1 MPEQKFAEQILEQP
15 RVTIVDQYMAKQSTS
30 TKSSKQSTAER
41 AQENFDKKNDQNQE
55 SDKKNPDQKQSKPQ
69 QTKPGKPESGSAS
82 RIFTLRIDLNRLFN
96 KSFVYIFLFLLFLP
110 FLISAFS
117 RSAAEDITL
126 SQLVSDIR
134 EEKVERVEVRGNDLR
149 IFYGDETQA
158 LTRKEDGQQLV
169 EVLSAAD
176 IDVASIDLDIQTLTF
191 ATYLIAFLPNLLL
204 ILLMVGLLFFFLRQA
219 RGAQDGIM
227 GIGRSKA
234 KLFIKGKQNISFKDV
249 GGMDEAKQEL
259 EEIVDFLKSPKKYHK
274 MGARTPKGV
283 LLVGP
288 SGTGKTLLARAVAG
302 EANVQFL
309 SIAGSE
315 FMEMLVGVGASR
327 ARDLFTTAKKIAPSI
342 IFIDEI
348 DAIGRVRGHGSM
360 GGHDERE
367 QTLNQILVEM
377 DGFTQNDNVIVMA
390 ATNRG
395 DMLDPALVRPGRFDR
410 RVTVNLPDLDE
421 RKYILS
427 IHSKNKPFAKKLN
440 WDRVAKRTV
449 GFSGADIE
457 NMLNEAAI
465 AVARESR
472 QQIEMADIEEA
483 SLKVKLGP
491 SKRRMQDVTERKM
504 TAYHEAG
511 HAIIAHVSPH
521 SDPVHRIS
529 IVSRGRALGFTLT
542 PPERDK
548 LQTTKSE
555 LIDEIAVL
563 LGGRAAERLIFDEL
577 TAGASSDIERATRIA
592 RAMVSDYGMSE
603 LGPMNFTPQYE
614 MSNYSRA
621 MGEAMKISD
630 DLQLQVD
637 QEIRKIIATAEKR
650 ALSLL
655 KQYRKQLDAVSLK
668 LLEIESLDSDEFSEL
683 MGIPKAKFDRD

>member
-1 MPEQKFAEQILEQP
+1 
-15 RVTIVDQYMAKQSTS
+15 MAKNSPATPPQPKDNFPKNAPTP
-30 TKSSKQSTAER
+30 KEDKGNLLPSKF
-41 AQENFDKKNDQNQE
+41 N
-55 SDKKNPDQKQSKPQ
+55 
-69 QTKPGKPESGSAS
+69 
-82 RIFTLRIDLNRLFN
+82 LNSLMN
-96 KSFVYIFLFLLFLP
+96 KGILYVFIGLLFLP
-110 FLISAFS
+110 FLITYF
-117 RSAAEDITL
+117 
-126 SQLVSDIR
+126 
-134 EEKVERVEVRGNDLR
+134 RGNAKDKISLSELVQDVRDQEINRIEIARNELR
-149 IFYGDETQA
+149 IFYKNGEEK
-158 LTRKEDGQQLV
+158 LSRKEDNQRLV
-169 EVLSAAD
+169 DIFEAAD
-176 IDVASIDLDIQTLTF
+176 IDLTAVQFEVRNLSAAQMTGEILLTL
-191 ATYLIAFLPNLLL
+191 LP
-204 ILLMVGLLFFFLRQA
+204 ILLMVAFFFLIFRQA
-219 RGAQDGIM
+219 RGTQDGIM

-234 KLFIKGKQNISFKDV
+234 KLFVKGKQDITFKNV
-249 GGMDEAKQEL
+249 GGMKEAKQEL
-259 EEIVDFLKSPKKYHK
+259 EEIVDFLKHPKKYTRI
-274 MGARTPKGV
+274 GARTPKGV

-288 SGTGKTLLARAVAG
+288 AGTGKTLLARAVAG

-327 ARDLFTTAKKIAPSI
+327 VRDLFTTAKKIAPSI

-410 RVTVNLPDLDE
+410 RVTVSLPDLEE

-427 IHSKNKPFAKKLN
+427 IHAKGKPFDESLKWEK
-440 WDRVAKRTV
+440 VARRTV

-465 AVARESR
+465 TLARENR
-472 QQIEMADIEEA
+472 DKITMEDIEEA

-491 SKRRMQDVTERKM
+491 SKKRLHDENERRM

-511 HAIIAHVSPH
+511 HALIAHVSPY

-529 IVSRGRALGFTLT
+529 IVSRGQALGFTLT

-548 LQTTKSE
+548 FQTTKKE

-563 LGGRAAERLIFDEL
+563 LGGRAAEILIFDDL
-577 TAGASSDIERATRIA
+577 TAGASSDIDRATRIA
-592 RAMVSDYGMSE
+592 RAMVVDYGMSD

-614 MSNYSRA
+614 SSYSRSW
-621 MGEAMKISD
+621 EEPMKISD
-630 DLQLQVD
+630 DLQQKVD
-637 QEIRKIIATAEKR
+637 IEIRKIIDTGEKR
-650 ALSLL
+650 ALELL
-655 KQYRKQLDAVSLK
+655 KKFKKQLDIVSEQ
-668 LLEIESLDSDEFSEL
+668 LLDVESLDGDEFERL
-683 MGIPKAKFDRD
+683 MGMPKAKVVAKV